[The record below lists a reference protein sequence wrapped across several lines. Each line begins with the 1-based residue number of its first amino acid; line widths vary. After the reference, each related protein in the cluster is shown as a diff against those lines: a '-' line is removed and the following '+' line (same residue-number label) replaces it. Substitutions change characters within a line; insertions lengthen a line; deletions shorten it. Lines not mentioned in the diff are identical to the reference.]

1 MNKFLFAVCLAY
13 LGCKVSSPKSSSGNG
28 RNLRLDWFCSLPHAS
43 GWFSGRGRSLSKR
56 NYSNGAE
63 GAVSC
68 WGCVHILL
76 QQGNL
81 PFTNF
86 KVWLSTFDLFRNSLS
101 LTHDVHLPFEYSF
114 KLSHTSLS
122 KLLIENRNYNHK
134 ELTRTL
140 IGVILIFMV
149 LPFKMHK
156 LNIRQSRC
164 WFLPIV
170 LTHGLRGL
178 PLWFHCWFT
187 SPFSFC
193 HCSTSRGSWESGA
206 NISAGLMSHTIANV
220 IQSLSQFILWGLRNA
235 TWVQLSGTQAVYNDK
250 NKHKCHTPAF
260 QWKHI

>member
-114 KLSHTSLS
+114 KLPHTSLS

-134 ELTRTL
+134 ELNKNFNRCDLNIYGSSFQNAQAQHKAKPLLVSSHRSHSRPERAPTL
-140 IGVILIFMV
+140 ISLLIYKSFQ
-149 LPFKMHK
+149 LLSLFHK
-156 LNIRQSRC
+156 
-164 WFLPIV
+164 
-170 LTHGLRGL
+170 
-178 PLWFHCWFT
+178 
-187 SPFSFC
+187 
-193 HCSTSRGSWESGA
+193 
-206 NISAGLMSHTIANV
+206 
-220 IQSLSQFILWGLRNA
+220 
-235 TWVQLSGTQAVYNDK
+235 
-250 NKHKCHTPAF
+250 
-260 QWKHI
+260 